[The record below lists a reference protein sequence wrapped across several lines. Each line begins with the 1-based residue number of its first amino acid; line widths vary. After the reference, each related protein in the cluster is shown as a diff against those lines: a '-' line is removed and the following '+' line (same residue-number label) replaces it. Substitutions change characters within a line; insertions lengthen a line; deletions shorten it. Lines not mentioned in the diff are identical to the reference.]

1 VNMKSMLNEIEYDVI
16 VIGAGHAGC
25 EAALAS
31 SRLGCETLMV
41 TLDLDNI
48 AFMPCNPSV
57 GGPAKGHMV
66 REIDALGGEMAKI
79 IDQSAI
85 QTRMLNTS
93 KGLSVR
99 STRAQADKTRYQREM
114 LKSIQKQ
121 HNLDIKETIVD
132 DLIIENATIKGIKTE
147 TGLIYRAKAV
157 ILATGTFLNGVI
169 IIGDLKYQGGPSGM
183 RSANYLSD
191 NLKNM
196 GFEIIRFK
204 TGTPCRIERD
214 SIDFSQLS
222 EQRGDEESLSFSF
235 EDTAHLSENVSC
247 WLTRTNE
254 KTHQIIKDNLHRAP
268 LYSGIIKG
276 TGPRY
281 CPSIE
286 VKIVKFP
293 DYPSHQVFI
302 EPEGLET
309 NEMYVNGLSTSLPED
324 IQLEMLHSVKGLEKA
339 KILRT
344 GYAIEYDCLDP
355 TQLKLTLE
363 TKVISG
369 LYSAGQING
378 SSGYEEAAAQGL
390 MAGMNA
396 ALKIKEKP
404 PMILKRS
411 EAYIGVLID
420 DLVTKGT
427 DEPYRL
433 MTSRA
438 ENRLLLRES
447 NADLRLTEKGW
458 QIGLIS
464 DKRYQHVLQKKELV
478 QNEINRLNKAKV
490 IVNSTEVQKWISEKG
505 INLPSSGLL
514 ASQLLKRPEIQ
525 YQDLLMMKIGD
536 AALDQKI
543 IDEVVFQIKYEGY
556 IKRQISQTKRFLK
569 SEQMLIPKDFNY
581 NQVKGIR
588 NETREKLAK
597 IQPDSIGQASR
608 ISGISQEDIFRVIY
622 SIRKSKEL
630 TGTKNVRQV

>member
-1 VNMKSMLNEIEYDVI
+1 MKSMLNEIEYDVI

-31 SRLGCETLMV
+31 SRLGCKTLMV
-41 TLDLDNI
+41 TVDLDNI

-79 IDQSAI
+79 IDRSAI

-99 STRAQADKTRYQREM
+99 STRAQADKKLYQREM
-114 LKSIQKQ
+114 LKSILKQ
-121 HNLDIKETIVD
+121 NDLDIKETVVD
-132 DLIIENATIKGIKTE
+132 DLIIENATIKGIQTE

-157 ILATGTFLNGVI
+157 ILAAGTFLNGVI

-183 RSANYLSD
+183 RSAKYLSGRLS
-191 NLKNM
+191 NI
-196 GFEIIRFK
+196 GFEIVRFK
-204 TGTPCRIERD
+204 TGTPCRIDRD

-222 EQRGDEESLSFSF
+222 EQRGDKESLSFSF
-235 EDTAHLSENVSC
+235 EDTRHLSENVSC

-254 KTHQIIKDNLHRAP
+254 KTHQIIKENLHRAP
-268 LYSGIIKG
+268 LYSGVIKG

-293 DYPSHQVFI
+293 GYPSHQVFI

-324 IQLEMLHSVKGLEKA
+324 VQLEMLHSVNGLEKA

-390 MAGMNA
+390 MAGINA

-464 DKRYQHVLQKKELV
+464 DKRYQHVLQKKELI

-490 IVNSTEVQKWISEKG
+490 AINTIEVKKWISENE
-505 INLPSSGLL
+505 INLPSNSIS
-514 ASQLLKRPEIQ
+514 ASQLLKRPQIQ
-525 YQDLLMMKIGD
+525 YQDLVMMKIGD

-581 NQVKGIR
+581 SKVKGIR
-588 NETREKLAK
+588 NETREKLDK
-597 IQPDSIGQASR
+597 IQPDSIGQAYR
-608 ISGISQEDIFRVIY
+608 ISGISQEDIFRIIFY
-622 SIRKSKEL
+622 IRKIKKL
-630 TGTKNVRQV
+630 TGTKNVR